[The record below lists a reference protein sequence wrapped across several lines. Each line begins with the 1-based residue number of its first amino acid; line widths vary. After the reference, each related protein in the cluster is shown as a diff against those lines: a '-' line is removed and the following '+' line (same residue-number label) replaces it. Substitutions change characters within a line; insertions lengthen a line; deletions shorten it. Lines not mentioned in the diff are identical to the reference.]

1 MSSTTQQQ
9 QSTLGGIAELLDKLN
24 SFDPTKIKEVAE
36 AEERALIRTIEPDPD
51 LLHPRQ
57 PDFESECLNMSAA
70 GYPVTFEDLYEAYME
85 REPIYLVGW
94 TGGGKTTIGE
104 ALVDRAN
111 ADTLA
116 ANRGVFEENL
126 RAFKAGTPQDDLRG
140 YQPLRYVL
148 KTLQGHEE
156 SRAADLVGE
165 TGIVYDEDGRRRVT
179 EVPGAA
185 LEAAVNGWTLLV
197 DEGDAIP
204 AGVHAQ
210 CHGLFDRR
218 VRRMSFWLNG
228 RKDFTKHKDFR
239 VIFTGNTKGE
249 NENAIEYA
257 HSQAQSKALMNRM
270 AYVVTVEYMEKDA
283 EVSLLKKRV
292 PGADPEVVD
301 KMVDCANNVRALY
314 KDGAIGLVMSTR
326 DIEAWLRAAQ
336 RKAERTGGGLSKQD
350 FWTKVVVPAA
360 GPTVLNK
367 TSDAGAAEAAAR
379 EFAWR

>member
-1 MSSTTQQQ
+1 MDTERTQQ
-9 QSTLGGIAELLDKLN
+9 SSGVADICELLDKLHGM
-24 SFDPTKIKEVAE
+24 DAEKIQEAAK
-36 AEERALIRTIEPDPD
+36 AEERKLIRTIEPDPE

-57 PDFESECLNMSAA
+57 ADFESKYLNMSAA
-70 GYPVTFEDLYEAYME
+70 GHPVTFEELFDAYMAC
-85 REPIYLVGW
+85 EPIYLVGW

-111 ADTLA
+111 AETLE
-116 ANRGVFEENL
+116 ANRRTFEANVK
-126 RAFKAGTPQDDLRG
+126 AFKAGTPQDGLGG
-140 YQPLRYVL
+140 YEPLPHTL

-156 SRAADLVGE
+156 TRAADLVGE
-165 TGIVYDEDGRRRVT
+165 TGIAYTDDGRRQIV
-179 EVPGAA
+179 EVQGAA
-185 LEAAVNGWTLLV
+185 LESAIHGWTLLV

-210 CHGLFDRR
+210 CHGLFDKR

-228 RKDFTKHKDFR
+228 RRDYVKHPEFR

-270 AYVVTVEYMEKDA
+270 AYVVTVGYMEKEA

-292 PGADPEVVD
+292 PDADPGVVG
-301 KMVDCANNVRALY
+301 KMVDCANSVRRLY
-314 KDGAIGLVMSTR
+314 KDGAISLVISTR

-336 RKAERTGGGLSKQD
+336 RKAGRTGGLSERD

-367 TSDAGAAEAAAR
+367 TSDEAAAEAAAR
-379 EFAWR
+379 YLAWK